1 MGTGRDGTG
10 GAKTF
15 LQCARSMDITFI
27 IGSVVEKV
35 FRSNIDNEDGTGWNE
50 ERRKPFCSV
59 QHPWKT
65 HL

>member
-1 MGTGRDGTG
+1 MGLDRRGENLSSVR
-10 GAKTF
+10 KTPKHHIDDW
-15 LQCARSMDITFI
+15 LSL
-27 IGSVVEKV
+27 GKV